1 MAAANFRPARML
13 RLQKRL
19 PSAGAGFAILLLV
32 HPFNYSIIMGNIR
45 KQTGAPQTMRNI
57 FGIIMIIVYIGMGIL
72 CFCGVFDWLTG
83 SWAWLRWVAGALFVV
98 YGVWRAYRQFAG
110 IDDPYAS
117 SGDDD

>member
-1 MAAANFRPARML
+1 
-13 RLQKRL
+13 
-19 PSAGAGFAILLLV
+19 
-32 HPFNYSIIMGNIR
+32 MGSIR
-45 KQTGAPQTMRNI
+45 KQTGTPQTMRNI

-98 YGVWRAYRQFAG
+98 YGIWRAYRQFAG